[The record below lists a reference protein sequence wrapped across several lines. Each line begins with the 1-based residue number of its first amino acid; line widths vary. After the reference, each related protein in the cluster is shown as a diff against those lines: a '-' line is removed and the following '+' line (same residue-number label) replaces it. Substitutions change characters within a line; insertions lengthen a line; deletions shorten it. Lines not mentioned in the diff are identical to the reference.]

1 MKIKMYYVYDVE
13 GMEPPEGPYTLNE
26 AYSQLTLKDGDWN
39 VMDEDT
45 AKQVYTYLN
54 EDHL

>member
-1 MKIKMYYVYDVE
+1 MNKMYYVYDVE
-13 GMEPPEGPYTLNE
+13 GMEPPEGPYTADE
-26 AYSQLTLKDGDWN
+26 ANKQLLLKGDGWN
-39 VMDEDT
+39 IMDEDT